1 MIKEIITYITKQLEE
16 YLITEFPRPD
26 GNTEVGFIGK
36 KTELANNKITVSLF
50 SIERETAG
58 GIVPTRNTQLQ
69 ASTYRNPPLYVN
81 LNIVFAA
88 IYEDQYND
96 ALSAISATLMFIQA
110 HTCFK
115 YKNETYTL
123 EIINPNLQELNNIWS
138 IMGGQYYPSVLCK
151 IRRLV
156 FDLEEIK
163 QVSHQIEKIDIQ
175 L

>member
-1 MIKEIITYITKQLEE
+1 MIKEIVTYITKQLEE
-16 YLITEFPRPD
+16 YLKTEIPRPE
-26 GNTEVGFIGK
+26 GNTEIGFIGK
-36 KTELANNKITVSLF
+36 KAEPVNNKMIVSLF
-50 SIERETAG
+50 GIERETAG
-58 GIVPTRNTQLQ
+58 GIAPTRNTQLK

-88 IYEDQYND
+88 VYEDKYDD
-96 ALSAISATLMFIQA
+96 ALSAIFATLMFIQS
-110 HTCFK
+110 HTSFK

-151 IRRLV
+151 IRRFV

-163 QVSHQIEKIDIQ
+163 QVNHQIEKIDVR